1 MLATRSRQTHLRASL
16 RVMAPTRL
24 TVVLVGQTGNGKSA
38 TGNSLLGRDAFVAR
52 RSLQSITERCRVR
65 YAALD
70 ADDEPIVPGDPAVGI
85 DEDAGGIRRPSTV
98 LRVVDTPGT
107 CDSGA
112 LLEDNLRHISAFLRG
127 EERVDESTAADD
139 DDDDGAEAGAGD
151 EGLHALVL
159 VLSAATRFTQ
169 EEAVALERLV
179 QRLGEGVMRH
189 SVAIFTR
196 GGELAA
202 DDVRVDDFVRS
213 APPTLRQLLARM
225 GHHAHGTP
233 PILVENAPRDGSSRA
248 ATARAPLLTAVRE
261 LVKRVAAEKGC
272 DENQATYD
280 AKALTAASDAADA
293 DPSTAALAVLDKL
306 KRQMASGPMAA
317 GGGGG
322 TDPRRSAMAEAAMR
336 AFSDLQAQFAA
347 RAGAGSVAAPA
358 VPRNPGCGVF
368 GGFGASSVGDRVT
381 DRVVDREWTEWT
393 NALADGGD
401 GDAAGGPSLTVGL
414 RGAGDVHA
422 DTACAVH
429 FAGGTCLLRF
439 RAPVECGDG
448 KDPVGRFRSSGRV
461 SAVGDGGFIVSAS
474 VPVGSNVGSDAPAV
488 TFHSPVFLQGPCHYA
503 PTNTIV
509 TDDDWVEEGVYKCE
523 LAPCSDP
530 FPAPFAKDF
539 FTDDDDEPPTHG
551 RLDGPRVVCML
562 RGVKPGDAVNVRAMV
577 GRKGTRFELQGGSMS
592 LRACDFAMKTLRGG
606 ESASDFSFAVDGVL
620 DLTPG
625 VHMALGA
632 RVSQDPTENTTVQ
645 IPKGFEWPWKRGE
658 PGRKPGQGDPSK

>member
-1 MLATRSRQTHLRASL
+1 
-16 RVMAPTRL
+16 MAPTRL

-52 RSLQSITERCRVR
+52 RSLQSVTERCRVR

-70 ADDEPIVPGDPAVGI
+70 ADDEPIVPGDPAVV

-127 EERVDESTAADD
+127 EERKDESAD

-169 EEAVALERLV
+169 EEAVALERLMT
-179 QRLGEGVMRH
+179 RLGEGVMRH

-233 PILVENAPRDGSSRA
+233 PILVENVPRDGSSRA

-261 LVKRVAAEKGC
+261 LVKRIAAERGC

-280 AKALTAASDAADA
+280 AKALTAASHAADA

-306 KRQMASGPMAA
+306 KRQMASGPMAG

-322 TDPRRSAMAEAAMR
+322 TKEVRSRETP
-336 AFSDLQAQFAA
+336 L
-347 RAGAGSVAAPA
+347 A
-358 VPRNPGCGVF
+358 V
-368 GGFGASSVGDRVT
+368 T
-381 DRVVDREWTEWT
+381 
-393 NALADGGD
+393 
-401 GDAAGGPSLTVGL
+401 L
-414 RGAGDVHA
+414 RGAA
-422 DTACAVH
+422 
-429 FAGGTCLLRF
+429 
-439 RAPVECGDG
+439 
-448 KDPVGRFRSSGRV
+448 
-461 SAVGDGGFIVSAS
+461 
-474 VPVGSNVGSDAPAV
+474 
-488 TFHSPVFLQGPCHYA
+488 
-503 PTNTIV
+503 
-509 TDDDWVEEGVYKCE
+509 
-523 LAPCSDP
+523 
-530 FPAPFAKDF
+530 AK
-539 FTDDDDEPPTHG
+539 H
-551 RLDGPRVVCML
+551 
-562 RGVKPGDAVNVRAMV
+562 
-577 GRKGTRFELQGGSMS
+577 
-592 LRACDFAMKTLRGG
+592 
-606 ESASDFSFAVDGVL
+606 
-620 DLTPG
+620 
-625 VHMALGA
+625 
-632 RVSQDPTENTTVQ
+632 TT
-645 IPKGFEWPWKRGE
+645 
-658 PGRKPGQGDPSK
+658 

>member
-1 MLATRSRQTHLRASL
+1 
-16 RVMAPTRL
+16 MAPTRL

-52 RSLQSITERCRVR
+52 RSLKSVTERCRVR

-70 ADDEPIVPGDPAVGI
+70 ADDEPIVPGDPAVGV

-127 EERVDESTAADD
+127 EERVDESTADD

-225 GHHAHGTP
+225 GHHADGTP
-233 PILVENAPRDGSSRA
+233 PILVENVPRDGSSRA

-261 LVKRVAAEKGC
+261 LVKRVAAERRC
-272 DENQATYD
+272 DPNQATYD
-280 AKALTAASDAADA
+280 AKALTAASHAADA

-322 TDPRRSAMAEAAMR
+322 ADPRRSAMAEAAMR

-358 VPRNPGCGVF
+358 VPPPGCGVF

-381 DRVVDREWTEWT
+381 DRVVDREWMEWT

-448 KDPVGRFRSSGRV
+448 KDPVARFRSSGRV

-474 VPVGSNVGSDAPAV
+474 APVGSNAADAPAV

-503 PTNTIV
+503 PTNPIV

-523 LAPCSDP
+523 LAPCADP
-530 FPAPFAKDF
+530 FPAPFAKYL
-539 FTDDDDEPPTHG
+539 FTDDDDDDEPPTHG

-562 RGVKPGDAVNVRAMV
+562 RGVKPGDAVNVRAVV

-592 LRACDFAMKTLRGG
+592 LRACDFAMKPLPRALRSR
-606 ESASDFSFAVDGVL
+606 ESTSVSFAVDGVL

-625 VHMALGA
+625 VNMALGA
-632 RVSQDPTENTTVQ
+632 PVSQDPTENTTVQ

>member
-1 MLATRSRQTHLRASL
+1 
-16 RVMAPTRL
+16 MAPTRL

-52 RSLQSITERCRVR
+52 RSLQSVTERCRVR

-70 ADDEPIVPGDPAVGI
+70 ADDEPIVPGDPAVV

-127 EERVDESTAADD
+127 EERKDESADD

-179 QRLGEGVMRH
+179 TRLGEGVMRH

-202 DDVRVDDFVRS
+202 DDVRVDEFVRS

-225 GHHAHGTP
+225 GHHADGTP
-233 PILVENAPRDGSSRA
+233 PILVENVPRDGSSRA
-248 ATARAPLLTAVRE
+248 STARAPLLAACRE
-261 LVKRVAAEKGC
+261 LANRIAAERGC
-272 DENQATYD
+272 DVNEATYD

-293 DPSTAALAVLDKL
+293 DPSTAALAVLDRL
-306 KRQMASGPMAA
+306 KRQMASGAMAA
-317 GGGGG
+317 G
-322 TDPRRSAMAEAAMR
+322 TSTSADPRRSAMAEAAMR

-347 RAGAGSVAAPA
+347 RAGGLGVAAPV
-358 VPRNPGCGVF
+358 VPPPGS
-368 GGFGASSVGDRVT
+368 GGFVLGGLDVGMPGDASSGSA
-381 DRVVDREWTEWT
+381 RVVDREWTEWT
-393 NALADGGD
+393 IAL
-401 GDAAGGPSLTVGL
+401 DAACGGPSLTVGL
-414 RGAGDVHA
+414 RGAGDVHPN
-422 DTACAVH
+422 TACAVDS
-429 FAGGTCLLRF
+429 AGGTRKLCF
-439 RAPVECGDG
+439 RVPVETAETAA
-448 KDPVGRFRSSGRV
+448 GRFRSSGRV
-461 SAVGDGGFIVSAS
+461 AVVGSGGFAVSAS
-474 VPVGSNVGSDAPAV
+474 APVGSNPADAPAV
-488 TFHSPVFLQGPCHYA
+488 TFHSPMFLQGPCHYA
-503 PTNTIV
+503 PTKQIV
-509 TDDDWVEEGVYKCE
+509 TDDDWVEEGTYKCE

-530 FPAPFAKDF
+530 APAPFAKY
-539 FTDDDDEPPTHG
+539 FTDDDDSRDEPPTAG
-551 RLDGPRVVCML
+551 GGLDGPRVVCML
-562 RGVKPGDAVNVRAMV
+562 RGVKPGDAVNIHAVV
-577 GRKGTRFELQGGSMS
+577 GRNGTRFELQGGSMS
-592 LRACDFAMKTLRGG
+592 LRACEFAMKPSSERVSGMG
-606 ESASDFSFAVDGVL
+606 ASKLSFAVDGVL

-625 VHMALGA
+625 VDMAVTAVSSLA
-632 RVSQDPTENTTVQ
+632 RLSGSDQTGNAPLT

-658 PGRKPGQGDPSK
+658 PGVKPAGDPSE

>member
-1 MLATRSRQTHLRASL
+1 
-16 RVMAPTRL
+16 MAPTRL

-52 RSLQSITERCRVR
+52 RSLQSVTERCRVR

-70 ADDEPIVPGDPAVGI
+70 ADDEPIVPGDPAVV

-127 EERVDESTAADD
+127 EERKDESAADDD

-233 PILVENAPRDGSSRA
+233 PILVENVPRDGASRA
-248 ATARAPLLTAVRE
+248 ATARAPLLAAVRE
-261 LVKRVAAEKGC
+261 LVQRVAAERRC

-280 AKALTAASDAADA
+280 VKALTAASDAADA
-293 DPSTAALAVLDKL
+293 DPSTAALAVLDRL
-306 KRQMASGPMAA
+306 KRQMASGPMAG

-347 RAGAGSVAAPA
+347 RAGAPVAAPA
-358 VPRNPGCGVF
+358 VPPPGCEVLG
-368 GGFGASSVGDRVT
+368 GGFGASSG

-393 NALADGGD
+393 NALDGVD
-401 GDAAGGPSLTVGL
+401 DASGGGPSLSVGL
-414 RGAGDVHA
+414 RGAGDVHP

-429 FAGGTCLLRF
+429 FAGGTCAFRF
-439 RAPVECGDG
+439 RVPAECGVG
-448 KDPVGRFRSSGRV
+448 KDRNYAPGGRFRSSGRV
-461 SAVGDGGFIVSAS
+461 AVVGDGGFVVSAS
-474 VPVGSNVGSDAPAV
+474 APDGASATDAPAV

-503 PTNTIV
+503 PTNSIV

-523 LAPCSDP
+523 LAPCSDS
-530 FPAPFAKDF
+530 FPAPFANDF
-539 FTDDDDEPPTHG
+539 FTDDDDKFNC

-562 RGVKPGDAVNVRAMV
+562 RGVKPGDAVNVRAVV

-592 LRACDFAMKTLRGG
+592 LRACDFAMKPSRERREG
-606 ESASDFSFAVDGVL
+606 ASFSFAIDGVL

-625 VHMALGA
+625 VDVALSA
-632 RVSQDPTENTTVQ
+632 RVSPDQTENAPVT

-658 PGRKPGQGDPSK
+658 PGRKPAGDPSE

>member
-1 MLATRSRQTHLRASL
+1 MLATRPRQTHASL

-52 RSLQSITERCRVR
+52 RSLQSVTERCRVR

-70 ADDEPIVPGDPAVGI
+70 ADDEPIVPGDPAVV

-127 EERVDESTAADD
+127 EERKDESTADD

-225 GHHAHGTP
+225 GHHADGTP
-233 PILVENAPRDGSSRA
+233 PILVENVPRDGSSRA
-248 ATARAPLLTAVRE
+248 STARAPLLAACRE
-261 LVKRVAAEKGC
+261 LVDGSRRSGMRRQRRDVR
-272 DENQATYD
+272 

-306 KRQMASGPMAA
+306 KRQMASGAMAA
-317 GGGGG
+317 GGTSERGPAEERDGGG
-322 TDPRRSAMAEAAMR
+322 GDARVFGFTGAIRR
-336 AFSDLQAQFAA
+336 A
-347 RAGAGSVAAPA
+347 RGRPGVAAPV
-358 VPRNPGCGVF
+358 VPPPGS
-368 GGFGASSVGDRVT
+368 GGFVLGGLDAGMSGDASSGSA
-381 DRVVDREWTEWT
+381 RVVDREWTEWT
-393 NALADGGD
+393 IAL
-401 GDAAGGPSLTVGL
+401 DAACGGPSLTVGL
-414 RGAGDVHA
+414 RGAGDVHP
-422 DTACAVH
+422 DTACAVDS
-429 FAGGTCLLRF
+429 AGGTRKLCF
-439 RAPVECGDG
+439 RVPVETAETAA
-448 KDPVGRFRSSGRV
+448 GRFRSSGRV
-461 SAVGDGGFIVSAS
+461 AVVGSGGFAVSAS
-474 VPVGSNVGSDAPAV
+474 APVGSNPGRSGGDVSLAGVPSG
-488 TFHSPVFLQGPCHYA
+488 PVPLRA
-503 PTNTIV
+503 DE
-509 TDDDWVEEGVYKCE
+509 TDR
-523 LAPCSDP
+523 
-530 FPAPFAKDF
+530 
-539 FTDDDDEPPTHG
+539 HG
-551 RLDGPRVVCML
+551 R
-562 RGVKPGDAVNVRAMV
+562 
-577 GRKGTRFELQGGSMS
+577 
-592 LRACDFAMKTLRGG
+592 
-606 ESASDFSFAVDGVL
+606 
-620 DLTPG
+620 
-625 VHMALGA
+625 
-632 RVSQDPTENTTVQ
+632 
-645 IPKGFEWPWKRGE
+645 
-658 PGRKPGQGDPSK
+658 